1 LSVPDFSLQG
11 KVAVVTG
18 SRRGIGKAIALTF
31 AQAGADVAVCD
42 YIVEGGELEAVAEEI
57 RGLGRRSLAVQ
68 TDVSKKSDVDNMVK
82 KVTDEL
88 GPIDILVNNAG
99 TYRGSVLIQQTEED
113 WNAVI
118 GTNLTGCFLCSQ
130 AVGRG
135 MIERRKG
142 NIINI
147 ASGAGIRGF
156 AGRNSY
162 NVSKAGVI
170 MVTKVLARDLAKYG
184 IRVNALAPTNLKT
197 DMTRGIWE
205 NPKTLAAE
213 EARIPLGRLGEVDDM
228 AGPALLLASD
238 ASGYI
243 TGHTIVLDGGSMA

>member
-1 LSVPDFSLQG
+1 MSMPNFSLEG
-11 KVAVVTG
+11 KVAIVTG

-42 YIVEGGELEAVAEEI
+42 YVVEGGELEAVAEEI
-57 RGLGRRSLAVQ
+57 RELGRRSLFVQ
-68 TDVSKKSDVDNMVK
+68 TDVSKKSEVDNLVGT
-82 KVTDEL
+82 VSAEL

-99 TYRGSVLIQQTEED
+99 IARGPVLVEQTEED

-118 GTNLTGCFLCSQ
+118 DTNLKGCFLCSQ
-130 AVGRG
+130 AVGKG

-156 AGRNSY
+156 AGRNAY
-162 NVSKAGVI
+162 NVSKAGII

-197 DMTRGIWE
+197 EMTRGMWE
-205 NPKTLAAE
+205 NPQVLAAE

-228 AGPALLLASD
+228 TGPALLLASD
-238 ASGYI
+238 ASSYI
-243 TGHTIVLDGGSMA
+243 TGHTIVLDGGSLA